1 VIQLSAM
8 HDVQSIDEI
17 KGNVAPSN
25 AYWQYQT
32 IRFGGD
38 WWVLLYQQFYPS
50 LDVARQAI
58 SQLPLELQNLQPFVK
73 SVQQVR
79 QEINLTTP

>member
-1 VIQLSAM
+1 
-8 HDVQSIDEI
+8 
-17 KGNVAPSN
+17 
-25 AYWQYQT
+25 
-32 IRFGGD
+32 
-38 WWVLLYQQFYPS
+38 
-50 LDVARQAI
+50 VARQAI